1 MRFIIIA
8 QAMIPYPTIL
18 MIYVQFRTDMASV
31 SMQCYLD
38 MSSRQTRVKT
48 DMAEELDQL
57 YTPVSVLKDMSPCRD
72 VLRKWGGGMVGAIGR
87 W

>member
-57 YTPVSVLKDMSPCRD
+57 YYSRVCAERHGSMQGFP
-72 VLRKWGGGMVGAIGR
+72 
-87 W
+87 